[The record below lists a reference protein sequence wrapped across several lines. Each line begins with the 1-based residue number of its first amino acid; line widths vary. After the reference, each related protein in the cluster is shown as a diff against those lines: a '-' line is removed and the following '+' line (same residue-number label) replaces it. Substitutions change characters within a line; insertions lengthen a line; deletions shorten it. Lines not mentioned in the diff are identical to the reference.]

1 MTWYYILTKRMHVA
15 SSKYM
20 KICTKLSD
28 YTYDLPKEL
37 IAQQP
42 AENREDARLLIL
54 HRSTGKIEHRIFHE
68 ITEYLY
74 PGDLLVLNDTKV
86 IPALVTGHRIS
97 GAFLELLLTEEMGEN
112 QWKALIKSNARLK
125 KGEVIYVGN
134 TTISAKLINK
144 AEDGSWLIKFDKNY
158 DIKDILTQIGKMPLP
173 PYIKRNNNKGSFSSF
188 DQGRYQTVFAQKEG
202 AIAAPTAGLHFSQNT
217 LEEIKKHGVDIGF
230 VTLHTG
236 MGTFLPIKTDDIQK
250 HHMHKEYYE
259 CPGEIIQKIEKTKEH
274 KNRVIAVGSTS
285 CRVLESV
292 AMNNQIPQISGWTNL
307 FIYPPYN
314 FKYVDVLLTNFHLP
328 KTTLLVL
335 VCAFAGRENILNAYE
350 IAKNK
355 GYRFFSYGDCMM
367 II

>member
-1 MTWYYILTKRMHVA
+1 MNVT
-15 SSKYM
+15 SSKSS

-28 YTYDLPKEL
+28 YNYGLPREL

-42 AENREDARLLIL
+42 LQNREDARLLIL
-54 HRSTGKIEHRIFHE
+54 HRSTGKIEHRTFHE

-74 PGDLLVLNDTKV
+74 PGDLLVLNNTKV
-86 IPALVTGHRIS
+86 IPASVTGKRIS
-97 GAFLELLLTEEMGEN
+97 GASLELLLTEQTGEN

-125 KGEVIYVGN
+125 TGEEIYIGN
-134 TTISAKLINK
+134 NIISAKLINK
-144 AEDGSWLIKFDKNY
+144 AEDGSWLITFDKNY
-158 DIKDILTQIGKMPLP
+158 DIKDILDRIGKMPLP
-173 PYIKRNNNKGSFSSF
+173 PYIKRNNNKESLYPF
-188 DQGRYQTVFAQKEG
+188 DKERYQTVFAQKEG
-202 AIAAPTAGLHFSQNT
+202 AIAAPTAGLHFSKNT
-217 LEEIKKHGVDIGF
+217 LEKIKEHGTEIGF

-259 CPGEIIQKIEKTKEH
+259 CPREIIQKIEKTKEH

-292 AMNNQIPQISGWTNL
+292 AMNNQILQTSGWTNL

-314 FKYVDVLLTNFHLP
+314 FKYVDVLVTNFHLP